1 MPLLLWSENIYSVSV
16 YITGNKTSWRSD
28 SWPSL
33 LGQGPSRFGSGSGR
47 QAQEQSLSWRQR
59 LRGWTVRT
67 VQDAFHCNQGR
78 YVYSIPCRLQKHLK
92 KYKNL
97 ISDWM
102 TLCWLQ
108 NNMSF
113 ILCYLYEQQMIGC
126 KILQSCNALGS
137 HHHGIRFVPRSSQ
150 LLPASPQHSG
160 FLNSTSRSITMH
172 QLPSM

>member
-1 MPLLLWSENIYSVSV
+1 MKKRLMAQPSRTGPFTFRIRERPASSGAVSV
-16 YITGNKTSWRSD
+16 MKTTPERLDSSD
-28 SWPSL
+28 SSRCVSL
-33 LGQGPSRFGSGSGR
+33 QPR
-47 QAQEQSLSWRQR
+47 Q
-59 LRGWTVRT
+59 V
-67 VQDAFHCNQGR
+67 CN
-78 YVYSIPCRLQKHLK
+78 SIPCRLQKHLK